1 MATKSSKCWSSTG
14 QLTTVSTHTH
24 TQKKNQL
31 ELMKRVVMRSISIQF
46 LSPCC
51 TTTPSRK
58 VPPPAKSHFNP
69 CSRHTSKGA
78 QEFLKG
84 KKLGILQSPCQS
96 PDQPNRLCFSDVKC
110 NIDCRKT
117 HRQQLKTT
125 AANVWQ
131 SIMSTGSTPAKDLN
145 PSITKKSLLKLC

>member
-1 MATKSSKCWSSTG
+1 
-14 QLTTVSTHTH
+14 
-24 TQKKNQL
+24 
-31 ELMKRVVMRSISIQF
+31 MKRVVMRSISIQF

-51 TTTPSRK
+51 TTTLSRK

-84 KKLGILQSPCQS
+84 KKLGILQLPCQS

-117 HRQQLKTT
+117 QCREATLQKQMCHSPNTYGPNCKPIILGPGVCHTQRRPIHHIYCDVWLSTLCSYEWKSISVSTLATVTT
-125 AANVWQ
+125 
-131 SIMSTGSTPAKDLN
+131 
-145 PSITKKSLLKLC
+145 

>member
-1 MATKSSKCWSSTG
+1 
-14 QLTTVSTHTH
+14 
-24 TQKKNQL
+24 
-31 ELMKRVVMRSISIQF
+31 MRSISIQF

-96 PDQPNRLCFSDVKC
+96 PDQPNRYAFQML
-110 NIDCRKT
+110 NAT
-117 HRQQLKTT
+117 LT
-125 AANVWQ
+125 AERPTDN
-131 SIMSTGSTPAKDLN
+131 N
-145 PSITKKSLLKLC
+145 